1 MANQST
7 APNTNAAAAANG
19 GKKLSS
25 GMISR
30 LLGRNQGP
38 EFFFQQQFVPLQT
51 VQIPKNV
58 NLNRPLERIII
69 RLDIRITIATAN
81 MATVYPEALQS
92 LIQQVQLQGTHNVYG
107 ALVPLQLTGADC
119 FAWPSL
125 FKVTGN
131 VILINGVRV
140 NPLGVPNGVPAATF
154 GNTGT
159 YDCQIFWEIPLVPVL
174 PVAAKLNAVP
184 FLFMQQ
190 NWSDTLFLQ
199 LTMADATALG
209 VQGASGTATFSAL
222 GSDEGNPQF
231 FVYTN
236 YEILGALANQIN
248 TAVTIRAI
256 QQVPQGNITAISAN
270 LVKLAQLQKYKT
282 LNAVLKSGHLA
293 AATSA
298 GVQVYATLS
307 DAIFEQTQI
316 RVDNKAIRNN
326 LSNITYKDYLRFAFD
341 APSQPQGYLPM
352 SFVDSLNPR
361 TAFDGDKVSGGS
373 TYEVDSQIISGN
385 SANYAEV
392 IQEYFQGVPSGMEE
406 PPSAS

>member
-7 APNTNAAAAANG
+7 APNSNPAAVANG
-19 GKKLSS
+19 GKQLTS
-25 GMISR
+25 GQISR

-38 EFFFQQQFVPLQT
+38 EFFFQQAFVPLQT

-58 NLNRPLERIII
+58 NLNRPLERLII
-69 RLDIRITIATAN
+69 RLDIRIVIAGAN
-81 MATVYPEALQS
+81 MSTVYPEALQS

-125 FKVTGN
+125 FKVAGN
-131 VILINGVRV
+131 VIIINGVRV

-174 PVAAKLNAVP
+174 PVAAKLNAIP

-209 VQGASGTATFSAL
+209 VQGGGGSATFSAL
-222 GSDEGNPQF
+222 GSGSGSPQF
-231 FVYTN
+231 YVYTN

-248 TAVTIRAI
+248 TATTIRAI

-282 LNAVLKSGHLA
+282 LNAVLKSGLLA
-293 AATSA
+293 SGTSA
-298 GVQVYATLS
+298 GVQVYSSLS

-352 SFVDSLNPR
+352 SFIDSLNPR

-385 SANYAEV
+385 GANYAEV
-392 IQEYFQGVPSGMEE
+392 IQEYFQGTPSGMEE